1 MLTVPRPADGGIGE
15 ALPDAVDPFA
25 LSLNENP
32 FPPLPAVRAALI
44 RSVCTANRYPEF
56 LPERLRGVIA
66 EHIGVPAELVVL
78 GAGATGVM
86 LQVLQALTAPG
97 DAIAMATPTFDGYP
111 IVARIARLNTIAV
124 ALDEHGQHDLDGLAD
139 AAGRARVVVLCRP
152 HNPTGTVEPAAGVF
166 RFMRRVPRDTVV
178 LLDEAYVEFTAPEHR
193 IDVAALVACF
203 PNVVVVRTFSKAYG
217 LAGLRIGYGVAS
229 PRLARPLWDQ
239 QLPFGIAI
247 TSLLAVTA
255 SYRAEDELS
264 RRIRSITA
272 ERRRLRMRLSALG
285 VYTTDAHANFVYLPP
300 DPQGRAWQRVFARG
314 GVRARYYPDGAA
326 RLTVGSRAS
335 TVAVLSAVGKATLE
349 RQVR

>member
-111 IVARIARLNTIAV
+111 IVARMARLNTIAV

-139 AAGRARVVVLCRP
+139 AAARARVVVLCRP
-152 HNPTGTVEPAAGVF
+152 HNPTGTVESAAAVF
-166 RFMRRVPRDTVV
+166 RFLRRVPRDTVV

-300 DPQGRAWQRVFARG
+300 DPQGR
-314 GVRARYYPDGAA
+314 
-326 RLTVGSRAS
+326 
-335 TVAVLSAVGKATLE
+335 
-349 RQVR
+349 